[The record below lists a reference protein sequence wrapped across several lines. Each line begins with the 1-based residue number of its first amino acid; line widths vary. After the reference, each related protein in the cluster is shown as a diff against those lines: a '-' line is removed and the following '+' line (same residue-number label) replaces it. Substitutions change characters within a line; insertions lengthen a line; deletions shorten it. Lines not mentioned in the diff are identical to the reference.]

1 MSPRSRE
8 TGKVARARIIRPR
21 QLSFFDDEGEHGL
34 DVVRILVPGAST
46 ERYGRIW
53 HIGRTAQEDGFFY
66 GRLGFE
72 GSGTADLWSEE
83 DKDFEAAR
91 TPAGVASP
99 FAVRLS
105 DLRVVFQT
113 RSRDIQVT
121 SFTGALQK
129 ILRDESGDEDW
140 RVETAQ
146 AQISFSEWRSSVQ
159 RVTQMRFHVEPPNP
173 NYQGRPVL
181 KQLIADAKLTAADLD
196 LHSEDGIDTD
206 AEIVTE
212 LLDHV
217 SRQYGRSVAVG
228 ERTTDDRVTETVYSS
243 ELNGE
248 SEVRVVPANPETGEV
263 ERETLRRELT
273 EPT

>member
-1 MSPRSRE
+1 
-8 TGKVARARIIRPR
+8 VARARIIRPG
-21 QLSFFDDEGEHGL
+21 QASFFEQDEPGL
-34 DVVRILVPGAST
+34 EVVRILVPGAST

-53 HIGRTAQEDGFFY
+53 HIGRTEQEDGFFY

-72 GSGTADLWSEE
+72 GSGTADLWSEA
-83 DKDFEAAR
+83 DKDFQAAR

-105 DLRVVFQT
+105 DLRIAFQT
-113 RSRDIQVT
+113 RGRDIRVT
-121 SFTGALQK
+121 SFTGALQG

-140 RVETAQ
+140 RVETAH
-146 AQISFSEWRSSVQ
+146 AETSFSEWRSSVQ
-159 RVTQMRFHVEPPNP
+159 RVTEMRFHVEPPNP

-181 KQLIADAKLTAADLD
+181 EQLIEGAKLSAADID
-196 LHSEDGIDTD
+196 LHSEDGVNTD

-217 SRQYGRSVAVG
+217 NRNYGRNVSVG
-228 ERTTDDRVTETVYSS
+228 ERIAIDDTLAETVYSS

-248 SEVRVVPANPETGEV
+248 TEVSVVPANPETGEV

-273 EPT
+273 EPA

>member
-1 MSPRSRE
+1 
-8 TGKVARARIIRPR
+8 VARARIIRPG
-21 QLSFFDDEGEHGL
+21 QASFFEEEVPGL
-34 DVVRILVPGAST
+34 EVARFLVPGAST

-53 HIGRTAQEDGFFY
+53 HIGRTEQDDGFFY

-72 GSGTADLWSEE
+72 GSGTADLWNED
-83 DKDFEAAR
+83 DKDFQAAR

-105 DLRVVFQT
+105 DLLIIFQT
-113 RSRDIQVT
+113 RGRDIRVT
-121 SFTGALQK
+121 SFTGALQG

-140 RVETAQ
+140 RVETAH
-146 AQISFSEWRSSVQ
+146 AEISFAEWRASVQ

-173 NYQGRPVL
+173 NYQGRPIL
-181 KQLIADAKLTAADLD
+181 KQIIDGAKVSAADID
-196 LHSEDGIDTD
+196 LHSADGVNTE

-212 LLDHV
+212 LLHHAGLG
-217 SRQYGRSVAVG
+217 YGRNVSVG
-228 ERTTDDRVTETVYSS
+228 ERTTDGHVTETVFSS

-248 SEVRVVPANPETGEV
+248 TEVTIVPANPETGEV
-263 ERETLRRELT
+263 ERETLRRQLT